1 MGGVFYEEIG
11 QAICSTFFVG
21 WLFSAGRIV
30 DG

>member
-11 QAICSTFFVG
+11 QAICGTFSAG
-21 WLFSAGRIV
+21 GLFSAGRIV